1 MKQKEARE
9 DENKIFEDIKQV
21 VLLVYIKMT
30 YSQATIIS
38 DGSKCF

>member
-21 VLLVYIKMT
+21 VLHIKMT
-30 YSQATIIS
+30 YSQATIT
-38 DGSKCF
+38 F